1 MCIHD
6 ISIDIS
12 LISESIYVQMTHTR
26 GPVST
31 AVACIIVNQSSVNFK
46 VFNLF
51 GFKVSQFIQ

>member
-1 MCIHD
+1 MCIHYT
-6 ISIDIS
+6 SIDIN
-12 LISESIYVQMTHTR
+12 HTR

-51 GFKVSQFIQ
+51 GFKVSIYTIKKTCLNSFVT